1 MPFKPVNF
9 NVRINLLI
17 LLGVLVLSEGFAEP
31 PWADLDRPEHDYWN
45 RPLND
50 DFSRLKE
57 KLEAGELPLDYRS
70 EKGFLVSL
78 LGALRIPVSSQTM
91 VYSTTSLQ
99 LRLINIRNPRTLYFN
114 EDLYVGF
121 IPGGRIEVIALNPE
135 LGGIFYIFDIPRG
148 KRTVRVERSTRC
160 MNCHANEDTGHV
172 PGLLAKS
179 VIPGS
184 NGGSLRA
191 FRIGQSGH
199 SIPLSER
206 FGGWHVTGADS
217 LEEHH
222 GNQTG
227 AFVGGK
233 LITYQIRPGTRFSW
247 QRYPVNTSD
256 ILPHLILEHQI
267 GFVNRVLEAGYR
279 TRAYLREDRGSLSA
293 GHETDLSGQ
302 ADLLTRYILFADEAE
317 LPKGGFEGDS
327 AFKSD
332 FLKQGKNGKSGMS
345 LRELDLRTRI
355 FKYRCSYMIQS
366 AVFRALPTEM
376 KGRVFRR
383 LRRALGGDDRNFSY
397 LKPEERAAILDIL
410 KSSVP
415 GFAAVSS

>member
-1 MPFKPVNF
+1 MCFKPVNCY
-9 NVRINLLI
+9 VRISLLI
-17 LLGVLVLSEGFAEP
+17 LLGIVVLSEGIAEP
-31 PWADLDRPEHDYWN
+31 PWADLERPEHDYWN
-45 RPLND
+45 RPLTD

-57 KLEAGELPLDYRS
+57 KLEAGELPLNYSS
-70 EKGFLVSL
+70 EKAFLVSL
-78 LGALRIPVSSQTM
+78 LGALKIPVSSQTM

-114 EDLYVGF
+114 EDLYIGF

-135 LGGIFYIFDIPRG
+135 LGGIFYIFDIPKG

-191 FRIGQSGH
+191 FRIEQSGH
-199 SIPLSER
+199 SIPLSDR

-217 LEEHH
+217 LKEHH
-222 GNQTG
+222 GNRTG

-233 LITYQIRPGTRFSW
+233 LVTYPVRPGTRFSW
-247 QRYPVNTSD
+247 QRYPAKTSD
-256 ILPHLILEHQI
+256 ILAHLILEHQI

-279 TRAYLREDRGSLSA
+279 TRAYLREDGGSLSTE
-293 GHETDLSGQ
+293 HETDLSGQ
-302 ADLLTRYILFADEAE
+302 ADLLTRYVLFADEAK
-317 LPKGGFEGDS
+317 LPEGGFEGDS

-332 FLKQGKNGKSGMS
+332 FLKQGRNAEAGIS
-345 LRELDLRTRI
+345 LREFDLSTRI

-366 AVFRALPTEM
+366 SVFRGLPTEM
-376 KGRVFRR
+376 KVRVFRR
-383 LRRALGGDDRNFSY
+383 LQRALGGEDKNFSY
-397 LKPEERAAILDIL
+397 LESAERAAILDL
-410 KSSVP
+410 LRKRVR
-415 GFAAVSS
+415 GFASVSS